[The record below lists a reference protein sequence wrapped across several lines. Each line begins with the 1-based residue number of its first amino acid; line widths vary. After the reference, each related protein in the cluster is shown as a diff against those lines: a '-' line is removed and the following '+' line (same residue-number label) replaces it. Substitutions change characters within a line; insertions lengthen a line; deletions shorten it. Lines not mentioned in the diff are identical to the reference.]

1 MRTHSLIRSFIHSR
15 STYSVPG
22 PEGTM
27 VTKIPKIHAL
37 LGLESKGAV
46 GKRTNKCLGEQV
58 REKIKH
64 ESGGS

>member
-1 MRTHSLIRSFIHSR
+1 M
-15 STYSVPG
+15 PG

-64 ESGGS
+64 ESGVAGNGPRGLSGEVAFELRCE